1 MSDDL
6 FGSRPIVSSGS
17 AGTAVALGAA
27 TVQARRRV
35 PGLRRL
41 GRRFASQ
48 RVPTIAL
55 GVLVVIGALALA
67 APLLASHDPDA
78 QNLRNALQGPSGE
91 HWLGTDEVGRDVLTR
106 LLFAARVSLLAAV
119 QAVGVGVVLGVAPG
133 VLAGY
138 VGGWVDAVIMRIT
151 DVMLAFPPIILAIA
165 IVGVL
170 GPNLTNAMIAIGLVF
185 APRFLRLMRSSVMQ
199 VREETYVEA
208 SRSIGTSTFDILRRR
223 VIPNSV
229 SPLIVQLSLAAGTAM
244 IAEATLSFLGLGVQP
259 PQASWGSM
267 IGRAVRHLDRAPFLV
282 VWPGLAIAVTVLA
295 LNLVGD
301 GLRDSFGRETRRE

>member
-1 MSDDL
+1 M
-6 FGSRPIVSSGS
+6 V
-17 AGTAVALGAA
+17 
-27 TVQARRRV
+27 
-35 PGLRRL
+35 
-41 GRRFASQ
+41 
-48 RVPTIAL
+48 AL
-55 GVLVVIGALALA
+55 GVLVVICGFALA
-67 APLLASHDPDA
+67 APILASHDPDA
-78 QNLRNALQGPSGE
+78 QNLRNALQGPSSD
-91 HWLGTDEVGRDVLTR
+91 HWLGTDEVGRDVFTR
-106 LLFAARVSLLAAV
+106 LLYAARVSLFAAV

-133 VLAGY
+133 VFAGY
-138 VGGWVDAVIMRIT
+138 VGGRIDAVIMRIT

-165 IVGVL
+165 VVGVL
-170 GPNLTNAMIAIGLVF
+170 GPNLTNAMFSIGLIF
-185 APRFLRLMRSSVMQ
+185 APRFLRLMRSTVMQ

-223 VIPNSV
+223 VIPNSI

-282 VWPGLAIAVTVLA
+282 IWPGLAIAVTVLA